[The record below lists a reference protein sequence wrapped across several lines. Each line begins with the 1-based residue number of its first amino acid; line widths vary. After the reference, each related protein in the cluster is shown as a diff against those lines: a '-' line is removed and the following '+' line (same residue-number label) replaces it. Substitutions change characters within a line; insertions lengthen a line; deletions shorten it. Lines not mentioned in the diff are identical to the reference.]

1 MWNIFNFG
9 NRNIRQSLNFA
20 RPHRLLPE
28 GCSVTASPRATR
40 YSYKT
45 MGKTRPCSRHHHGDC
60 GVDFRTWGKYRS
72 EARGVAAL
80 EHTEGRVQGWA
91 WAPFCVRSFVHVF

>member
-28 GCSVTASPRATR
+28 GRPVTASPRAAC

-45 MGKTRPCSRHHHGDC
+45 MGKTRPCSRYHYGDC

-91 WAPFCVRSFVHVF
+91 WAPFCVRGFVRVF